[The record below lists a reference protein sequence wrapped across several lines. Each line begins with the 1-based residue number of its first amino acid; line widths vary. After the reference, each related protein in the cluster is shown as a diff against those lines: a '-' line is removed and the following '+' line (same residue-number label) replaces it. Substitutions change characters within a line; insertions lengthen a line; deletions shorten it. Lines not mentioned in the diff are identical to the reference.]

1 MNLFEINSRLAV
13 KLNQQFTTLYDLEYS
28 EYSLLFNIVKKDI
41 EEKNESLATTN
52 SIQQIPQSPVKVN
65 LPDHLKLK

>member
-41 EEKNESLATTN
+41 EEKNESLTTTN

>member
-41 EEKNESLATTN
+41 EERNETLTATN

>member
-13 KLNQQFTTLYDLEYS
+13 KLNQQFTTLYDLDYS
-28 EYSLLFNIVKKDI
+28 EYSLLFNIIKRDI
-41 EEKNESLATTN
+41 EEKNESLT
-52 SIQQIPQSPVKVN
+52 IDEIPQAPVKLN